1 MKKFDDLLVFVAV
14 VEKQSFVAAA
24 RHLNLPATTVS
35 RKVQELEARLGVQLL
50 RRTTRRVS
58 VTETGQAV
66 YEQAARGFA
75 SIDEAES
82 IARRR
87 HDKPAGVLRVA
98 MPNSV
103 AELRVLDML
112 PAFRA
117 AYPDVRLELLI
128 ANVPLDLIDYG
139 CDCAIRVGP
148 QPDSSFVSRPLFRGG
163 YKVVATPAFLDRV
176 GRPGTLD
183 DLAALPMALP
193 SDFGK
198 LRLAESALPDAYDFV
213 RGAQRRAMR
222 FAPALASNEP
232 GALMAFVLQDAG
244 CAIMFEAL
252 CRDALASGELENVLP
267 DWTIDADIELSIV
280 YTRRAT
286 SESKVR
292 VFVEFLLARMR
303 EPPVNGAKGRR

>member
-1 MKKFDDLLVFVAV
+1 MRKLDDLLVFVAV

-24 RHLNLPATTVS
+24 RQLGLPPTTVS

-50 RRTTRRVS
+50 RRTTRRVV

-66 YEQAARGFA
+66 YEQAARGLA
-75 SIDEAES
+75 ALDEAES
-82 IARRR
+82 LARRR

-98 MPNSV
+98 IPNSV
-103 AELRVLDML
+103 ADLRLFAAL
-112 PAFRA
+112 PDFRA

-128 ANVPLDLIDYG
+128 ANVPIDLLDYG

-148 QPDSSFVSRPLFRGG
+148 QPDSSYISRPLFRGG
-163 YKVVATPAFLDRV
+163 YKVIASPAFAARA
-176 GRPGTLD
+176 GPPQSPD
-183 DLAALPMALP
+183 DLTNLPLALP

-198 LRLAESALPDAYDFV
+198 LRLAGPALPDAYDFV
-213 RGAQRRAMR
+213 RGTQRRSMR
-222 FAPALASNEP
+222 FTPALASNEP
-232 GALMAFVLQDAG
+232 AALMAFVLQDGG

-252 CRDALASGELENVLP
+252 CRERLGRGEVVDVLP
-267 DWTIDADIELSIV
+267 EWTIDADIELSIV

-292 VFVEFLLARMR
+292 VFVEFLLMLMR
-303 EPPVNGAKGRR
+303 EFPAGATKEKA